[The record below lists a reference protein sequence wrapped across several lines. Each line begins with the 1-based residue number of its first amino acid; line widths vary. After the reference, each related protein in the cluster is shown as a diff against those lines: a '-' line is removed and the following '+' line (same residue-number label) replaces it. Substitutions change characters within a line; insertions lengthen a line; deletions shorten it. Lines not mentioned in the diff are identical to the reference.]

1 MKARFLSILAAAI
14 SGLHASASTEFL
26 AKPQESTM
34 DIYHADWIDFDKDG
48 RKSVFEDPAAPLDQR
63 VEDLLARMTVDEK
76 TCQLATLYGYRRVL
90 TDPLPTPEWKT
101 RVWKDGIANI
111 DEMHNGVGKSG
122 DSDNPHIAS
131 PAATVKA
138 LNEIQRWFIEE
149 TRLGIPVEFTNEG
162 IRGACYRKSTNFP
175 ANISLGATWNLDLI
189 ENIGSVVARESKA
202 LGYRNVYGTIMDLAR
217 DPRWGRV
224 VECYGEDPFHV
235 AEIGI
240 RTSRAI
246 AASGLIS
253 TAKHFAV
260 YSEPK
265 GGRDGNARTDPH
277 VAPREMEM
285 LHLWPWERLVKEGG
299 LMGVMSSYNDY
310 DGVPVSGSREF
321 MVDRLRKQWGF
332 RGYIV
337 SDSEAVEF
345 LHTKHHVAK
354 NPDEAAAMFVREGG
368 NVRTHFTPPEDFVLP
383 LRREIA
389 AGRLAMDVIDARV
402 RDVLRVKFIQG
413 YFDKP
418 FGDPEA
424 AASHIRTE
432 ASRELALTAARESL
446 ILLKNQ
452 NQTLPLRKDLKRI
465 LVCGPTAEMEET
477 SYDRYGSNGGEIIN
491 PLEGIKA
498 YLTKHGVEVIHEK
511 GCEVTDAR
519 WPESELFPEP
529 PAGSELVMIEKAVA
543 AAKTADAVIVC
554 LGDSND
560 TIGESKSRTSLDP
573 PGHQDALVR
582 ALLKTGKPVIAVLL
596 IGKPMAFNYVQRH
609 GPAVLHAGI
618 PGESGG
624 TAIAEALFGDFS
636 PGGKLPVT
644 FPKTAGQI
652 PLNFPYKPASHATQS
667 KAPDPNGF
675 GNSMAEGALYPF
687 GFGLSYTTF
696 DYQEISLSAA
706 TIPADGEL
714 TVSCRITNTGK
725 LAGDEVPQLYFQ
737 QENASV
743 TTYELNLAGFQRI
756 HLKPGESRVVTF
768 KLPAKRL
775 EIIDRS
781 GQRRVEPGFFKL
793 IIGSSSEDQR
803 LHSRFEVMAQH

>member
-1 MKARFLSILAAAI
+1 MNIRPVIYVLAFSLCARADFLARP
-14 SGLHASASTEFL
+14 HASENA
-26 AKPQESTM
+26 
-34 DIYHADWIDFDKDG
+34 IYQNGWIDFDKDG
-48 RKSVFEDPAAPLDQR
+48 VKSPFDDPAVPLDQR
-63 VEDLLARMTVDEK
+63 VEDLLGRMTVDEK

-122 DSDNPHIAS
+122 DSDNPHIAT

-162 IRGACYRKSTNFP
+162 IRGACYRNTTNFP

-189 ENIGSVVARESKA
+189 EDIGSVVARESKA
-202 LGYRNVYGTIMDLAR
+202 IGYRNVYGTIMDLAR

-235 AEIGI
+235 AEFGI

-246 AASGLIS
+246 AAAGLIS
-253 TAKHFAV
+253 SAKHFAV

-285 LHLWPWERLVKEGG
+285 LHLWPWERLVKEGN

-321 MVDRLRKQWGF
+321 LVDRLRKQWGF
-332 RGYIV
+332 RGYVV

-389 AGRLAMDVIDARV
+389 AGRLAMDVVDARV
-402 RDVLRVKFIQG
+402 RDVLRVKFLQG

-418 FGDPEA
+418 FVDPES

-432 ASRELALTAARESL
+432 SARELALTAARESL
-446 ILLKNQ
+446 VLLKNQ

-477 SYDRYGSNGGEIIN
+477 SRDRYGSNGGDIIN
-491 PLEGIKA
+491 PLEGIRD
-498 YLTKHGVEVIHEK
+498 YLTKMGVEVIHEK

-529 PAGSELVMIEKAVA
+529 PAGDELEMIEKAVA
-543 AAKTADAVIVC
+543 AAQNVDAVIVC
-554 LGDSND
+554 LGDSNA

-609 GPAVLHAGI
+609 VPAVLNAGI

-624 TAIAEALFGDFS
+624 TAIAEAIFGDYN

-652 PLNFPYKPASHATQS
+652 PFNFPYKPTSHATQS
-667 KAPDPNGF
+667 KEPDPNGF
-675 GNSMAEGALYPF
+675 GDSMAEGALYPF

-696 DYQEISLSAA
+696 TYQNPVLSSP
-706 TIPADGEL
+706 TIPADGDL
-714 TVSCRITNTGK
+714 TVSFTLTNSGK
-725 LAGDEVPQLYFQ
+725 VAGDEVPQLYFQ

-743 TTYELNLAGFQRI
+743 TTYELNLAGFQRV
-756 HLKPGESRVVTF
+756 HLQPGESREVTF

-793 IIGSSSEDQR
+793 IIGSSSEDHR
-803 LHSRFEVMAQH
+803 LNTRFEVKAAP

>member
-1 MKARFLSILAAAI
+1 VNIRPVVFILTLSLWARAD
-14 SGLHASASTEFL
+14 FL
-26 AKPQESTM
+26 ANPIDSGRR
-34 DIYHADWIDFDKDG
+34 IYLNGWIDFDKDG
-48 RKSVFEDPAAPLDQR
+48 VKSPFEDPTVPLDQR
-63 VEDLLARMTVDEK
+63 VEDLLGRMTVDEK

-90 TDPLPTPEWKT
+90 ADPLPTPEWKT

-122 DSDNPHIAS
+122 DPDNPHIAS
-131 PAATVKA
+131 PAATVNA

-149 TRLGIPVEFTNEG
+149 TRLGIPVEFSNEG
-162 IRGACYRKSTNFP
+162 IRGACYRNTTNFP
-175 ANISLGATWNLDLI
+175 ANISLGATWDLDLI

-202 LGYRNVYGTIMDLAR
+202 IGYRNVYGTIMDLAR

-246 AASGLIS
+246 AAAGLIS
-253 TAKHFAV
+253 SAKHFAV

-285 LHLWPWERLVKEGG
+285 LHLWPWERLVKEGN
-299 LMGVMSSYNDY
+299 LLGVMSSYNDY

-321 MVDRLRKQWGF
+321 LVDRLRKQWGF
-332 RGYIV
+332 RGYVV

-345 LHTKHHVAK
+345 LHTKHRVAK

-389 AGRLAMDVIDARV
+389 AGRLSMDIIDSRV
-402 RDVLRVKFIQG
+402 RDVLRVKFLQG

-418 FGDPEA
+418 FVDPEN
-424 AASHIRTE
+424 AASNIRTE
-432 ASRELALTAARESL
+432 SARALALTAARESL
-446 ILLKNQ
+446 VLLKNE
-452 NQTLPLRKDLKRI
+452 NKTLPLAKTLKRV
-465 LVCGPTAEMEET
+465 LVCGPTSEMEET
-477 SYDRYGSNGGEIIN
+477 SRDRYGSNGGEIIN
-491 PLEGIKA
+491 PLEGIRD
-498 YLTKHGVEVIHEK
+498 YLTKHNIEVIHEK

-529 PAGSELVMIEKAVA
+529 PAGDELAMIEKAVA
-543 AAKTADAVIVC
+543 AAQTADVVIVC
-554 LGDSND
+554 LGDSNA

-596 IGKPMAFNYVQRH
+596 IGKPMAFNYVRRH
-609 GPAVLHAGI
+609 VPAILHAGI
-618 PGESGG
+618 PGDSGG
-624 TAIAEALFGDFS
+624 TAIAEALFGDCN

-675 GNSMAEGALYPF
+675 GDSMVEGALYPF
-687 GFGLSYTTF
+687 GFGLSYTNFT
-696 DYQEISLSAA
+696 YQNPVLSSP
-706 TIPADGEL
+706 TIPTDGEL
-714 TVSCRITNTGK
+714 TVSFTLTNSGK
-725 LAGDEVPQLYFQ
+725 VAGDEVPQLYFQ
-737 QENASV
+737 QEYASV
-743 TTYELNLAGFQRI
+743 TTYELNLAGFQRV
-756 HLKPGESRVVTF
+756 HLKPGESREVTF

-793 IIGSSSEDQR
+793 IIGSSSEDHR
-803 LHSRFEVMAQH
+803 LHSRFEVKASP

>member
-1 MKARFLSILAAAI
+1 MIKRSLVLILVATTAR
-14 SGLHASASTEFL
+14 GEFL
-26 AKPQESTM
+26 AKPLASQNT
-34 DIYHADWIDFDKDG
+34 IYQKDWIDFDKDG
-48 RKSVFEDPAAPLDQR
+48 RKSPFEDPAAPLEQR
-63 VEDLLARMTVDEK
+63 VGDLLDRMTVDEK

-90 TDPLPTPEWKT
+90 TDPLPTPEWRT

-122 DSDNPHIAS
+122 DPDNPHIAS

-162 IRGACYRKSTNFP
+162 IRGACYRNSTNFP

-189 ENIGSVVARESKA
+189 ESIGSVVARESKA

-224 VECYGEDPFHV
+224 VECYGEDPHHV

-246 AASGLIS
+246 AAAGLIPS
-253 TAKHFAV
+253 AKHFAV

-285 LHLWPWERLVKEGG
+285 LHLWPWERLVREGG
-299 LMGVMSSYNDY
+299 LLGVMSSYNDY

-321 MVDRLRKQWGF
+321 LVDRLRKQWGF
-332 RGYIV
+332 RGYVV

-354 NPDEAAAMFVREGG
+354 TPDEAAAMFVREGG

-389 AGRLAMDVIDARV
+389 AGRLSMQVIDSRV
-402 RDVLRVKFIQG
+402 RDVLRVKFIEG
-413 YFDKP
+413 YFDQP
-418 FGDPEA
+418 YVDPET
-424 AASHIRTE
+424 AASRIRTE
-432 ASRELALTAARESL
+432 SSRALALTAARESL
-446 ILLKNQ
+446 VLLKNQ
-452 NQTLPLRKDLKRI
+452 NQTLPLAKNLKRI

-477 SYDRYGSNGGEIIN
+477 SHDRYGSNGGEIIN
-491 PLEGIKA
+491 PLEGIRT
-498 YLTKHGVEVIHEK
+498 YLSGRGVEVIHEK

-529 PAGSELVMIEKAVA
+529 PAGGELAMIEKAVA
-543 AAKTADAVIVC
+543 AARTADAIIVC
-554 LGDSND
+554 LGDSNA

-582 ALLKTGKPVIAVLL
+582 ALLRTGKSVIAVLL

-609 GPAVLHAGI
+609 VPAILHAGI

-624 TAIAEALFGDFS
+624 TAIAEALFGDYN
-636 PGGKLPVT
+636 PGGKIPVT

-667 KAPDPNGF
+667 KTLDPNGF

-687 GFGLSYTTF
+687 GFGLSYTNF
-696 DYQEISLSAA
+696 NYQNPVLS
-706 TIPADGEL
+706 TPSIPADGEL
-714 TVSCRITNTGK
+714 TVSCTLTNTGNI
-725 LAGDEVPQLYFQ
+725 AGDEVAQLYFQ

-743 TTYELNLAGFQRI
+743 TTYELNLAGFQRV
-756 HLKPGESRVVTF
+756 HLKPGESREVTF

-793 IIGSSSEDQR
+793 TIGSSCEDHR
-803 LHSRFEVMAQH
+803 LHSRFEVLAQP